1 MILDTYS
8 SCSFLWSG
16 INTRGIALRVVGILG
31 LLFLV
36 ACSSNEQAANG
47 PRGGPGGRSGGPGG
61 GSVPSVEVVQAQLG
75 SLPLEERLVGIVK
88 ADNQVEIYPEI
99 TAPVTEVH
107 VQSGDMVRK
116 GQALVSLEARQFR
129 EQLNQA
135 QASLRIN
142 EADARQAE
150 ARLRE
155 LTLQFER
162 TESLAEKELVSD
174 LELETQRAQVDAAAA
189 SYERAEAQV
198 DQAKATIQERQATLA
213 RTVIRSPIS
222 GRIGQRN
229 VEVGMR
235 VSGNAEIFT
244 IGNLDNVR
252 VEASLTESMINY
264 IQEGQNAR
272 ISSELMGDSAIV
284 MPVSRISPFLEAG
297 SFSTTAEIDVPN
309 NGGVLKPGMFVSV
322 DVFYGESQQATV
334 IPNSALYE
342 DPNSGALGVFVA
354 TSLGLETPAFE
365 PESEDES
372 APYSEPTPMEFFEVE
387 VIAAGHD
394 LSGVSGINEN
404 AWVVTLGQQ
413 LLNGPS
419 PRAKVRVTTWNRLI
433 TLQNLQRED
442 LLKQFLE
449 KQQRLAKSGEIMGNA
464 SQKKDTSEA
473 ANLNAAG

>member
-1 MILDTYS
+1 MILDRS
-8 SCSFLWSG
+8 LLRSLGVFAKIERGALLRSAG
-16 INTRGIALRVVGILG
+16 ICMLV
-31 LLFLV
+31 FLV
-36 ACSSNEQAANG
+36 ACSSDEQVANG
-47 PRGGPGGRSGGPGG
+47 PGGGPGGPGS

-75 SLPLEERLVGIVK
+75 SLPLEERLVGIVM

-99 TAPVTEVH
+99 TAPVIEVH
-107 VQSGDMVRK
+107 VQSGDVVSK
-116 GQALVSLEARQFR
+116 GQALVSLEARQFQ

-142 EADARQAE
+142 EADSRQAE

-155 LTLQFER
+155 LKLQFER
-162 TESLAEKELVSD
+162 TESLAEKELVSE

-189 SYERAEAQV
+189 SYERTMAQV
-198 DQAKATIQERQATLA
+198 EQANATIQERRAALA
-213 RTVIRSPIS
+213 RTVIRAPIS

-235 VSGNAEIFT
+235 VSGNTQIFT

-252 VEASLTESMINY
+252 VEASLTESMLNY
-264 IQEGQNAR
+264 IKEGQNAR
-272 ISSELMGDSAIV
+272 ISSELMSDSAIV

-309 NGGVLKPGMFVSV
+309 PGGVLKPGMFVTV

-342 DPNSGALGVFVA
+342 DPSSGALGVFVA

-365 PESEDES
+365 PESDEET
-372 APYSEPTPMEFFEVE
+372 APYTEPTPVKFFEVD
-387 VIAAGHD
+387 VIAPGHD
-394 LSGVSGINEN
+394 LSGISGIDDN

-413 LLNGPS
+413 LLNGTS
-419 PRAKVRVTTWNRLI
+419 PQARVRATTWNRLI
-433 TLQNLQRED
+433 SLQNLQRED

-449 KQQRLAKSGEIMGNA
+449 KQQRLAKTGKIMGDVLQKRDS
-464 SQKKDTSEA
+464 SQSSGFTEA
-473 ANLNAAG
+473 G